1 MEELITWTQENG
13 LDCQFDGN
21 LIFVKD
27 FGTGL
32 FIGEKED
39 RIISDDFLI
48 ILDDEEAELLE
59 DYEFDFAV
67 FKFGSRFYYTKV
79 ELTKNEYNE
88 LSLEPNF
95 EDFQNVGN
103 YIGEFDSDYDFVN
116 LGVHTG
122 YELLN
127 GSSEP
132 INYIKR
138 AKFLRQK
145 YLAICDLDTLGGTL
159 SFQLSCQKSKII
171 PIIGES
177 ISVAHDYIEGEIPDN
192 FDLKLYVKNKDGWRT
207 LLNISKV
214 VNVDHNKF
222 IPLERLLEFKT
233 KDLICV
239 ISTKSFIN
247 HNIYKK
253 EIVLDQI
260 KKLKRTFG
268 KNNVYYQIDLSEFT
282 NDEYDA
288 DKLNIIK
295 KYMDDYSDMIKPVY
309 IQDTYYVNKTDN
321 GIKKILNEINKKS
334 EADNRDCYL
343 KSIDDIFEQYSD
355 LFSENDDAFGI
366 FIQSIENT
374 SKIAKQC
381 DFEIEIGKPKI
392 PKYKSK
398 NPDLYFDL
406 IQKGLEEKI
415 LTRPNGE
422 EILEE
427 YIQRVEIENEIIIGA
442 EIVDYFLILW
452 DIIDWCKKNNI
463 LVGVGRGSAGGSLVA
478 YLLGITE
485 IDPIEYGLLFERFLN
500 KTRTMPEIKYEVTLE
515 NGSKFLIPEKFYND
529 KIKGKKDIDEELI
542 KEFSV

>member
-1 MEELITWTQENG
+1 MEELINWTQENG

-32 FIGEKED
+32 FIVEKED

-48 ILDDEEAELLE
+48 ILDDDEAELLE
-59 DYEFDFAV
+59 EYEFDFAV

-103 YIGEFDSDYDFVN
+103 YVGEFDSDYEFVN

-159 SFQLSCQKSKII
+159 SFQLSCQKNKII

-177 ISVAHDYIEGEIPDN
+177 ISVAHDYIEGELPDT

-207 LLNISKV
+207 LLNISKII
-214 VNVDHNKF
+214 NVDHNKF
-222 IPLERLLEFKT
+222 IPLESLLDFNT
-233 KDLICV
+233 KDLICI

-260 KKLKRTFG
+260 RKLKKTFG

-282 NDEYDA
+282 SDEYDSK
-288 DKLNIIK
+288 KLNTIK
-295 KYMDDYSDMIKPVY
+295 KYIDDYSNLIKPVY

-321 GIKKILNEINKKS
+321 NIKKILNEINKKT

-343 KSIDDIFEQYSD
+343 KSVDDIFEQYSD
-355 LFSENDDAFGI
+355 LFSQNDDAFGI
-366 FIQSIENT
+366 FIKSIKNT
-374 SKIAKQC
+374 AKIAKQC

-422 EILEE
+422 DILEE
-427 YIQRVEIENEIIIGA
+427 YIQRVEVENEIIIGA

-452 DIIDWCKKNNI
+452 DIINWCKRNNI

-478 YLLGITE
+478 YLLGITD
-485 IDPIEYGLLFERFLN
+485 IDPIQYGLLFERFLN
-500 KTRTMPEIKYEVTLE
+500 KTRTMPEIKYEIILE
-515 NGSKFLIPEKFYND
+515 NGNKFLIPEKFYND
-529 KIKGKKDIDEELI
+529 NIKGKKDIDESLI